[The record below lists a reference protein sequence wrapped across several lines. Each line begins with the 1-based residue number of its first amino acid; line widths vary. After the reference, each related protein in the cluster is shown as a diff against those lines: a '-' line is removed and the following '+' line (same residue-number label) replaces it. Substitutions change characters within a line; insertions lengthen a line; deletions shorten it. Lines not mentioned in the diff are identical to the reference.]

1 VTALFAQ
8 KQLFSASRPVW
19 WAGVLLS
26 LGVGGLFYL
35 AADRTIEYD
44 AGERFLH
51 QAQNAQYNINSRLNA
66 YTDVLRGTAS
76 FFHAAEQVDRASF
89 HRYVQGLNIASQF
102 PALDAFQAEHPDTV
116 VAIAPPGPLPAA
128 LAAQRFDLALV
139 VDCLEHLSKPQGL
152 TLLGGVRNL
161 NASRIA
167 ALVDLNAC
175 GWKETDFFS
184 LALQAG
190 ERFQRDEQVLTLFTY
205 DLLDYKQVPDWLNAR
220 FWANP
225 ENFGKYWW

>member
-1 VTALFAQ
+1 MIAGI
-8 KQLFSASRPVW
+8 SSRTPQQ
-19 WAGVLLS
+19 A
-26 LGVGGLFYL
+26 L
-35 AADRTIEYD
+35 AALLD
-44 AGERFLH
+44 LH
-51 QAQNAQYNINSRLNA
+51 QPKRL
-66 YTDVLRGTAS
+66 LLLG
-76 FFHAAEQVDRASF
+76 
-89 HRYVQGLNIASQF
+89 ASQF
-102 PALDAFQAEHPDTV
+102 PALDAFQAEHPDTQ
-116 VAIAPPGPLPAA
+116 VAVAPPGPLPAA

-152 TLLGGVRNL
+152 TLLGGIRNL
-161 NASRIA
+161 NSSRFA
-167 ALVDLNAC
+167 VLVDLGAC
-175 GWKETDFFS
+175 GWKDTDFFS

>member
-1 VTALFAQ
+1 
-8 KQLFSASRPVW
+8 
-19 WAGVLLS
+19 
-26 LGVGGLFYL
+26 
-35 AADRTIEYD
+35 
-44 AGERFLH
+44 
-51 QAQNAQYNINSRLNA
+51 
-66 YTDVLRGTAS
+66 
-76 FFHAAEQVDRASF
+76 
-89 HRYVQGLNIASQF
+89 
-102 PALDAFQAEHPDTV
+102 
-116 VAIAPPGPLPAA
+116 
-128 LAAQRFDLALV
+128 V

-152 TLLGGVRNL
+152 TLLGGIRNL

-167 ALVDLNAC
+167 VLVDLGAC
-175 GWKETDFFS
+175 DWKDTDFFS